1 MFIMLSGVLYMG
13 EVGGSIA
20 FYTGEMQL
28 CLQHARGG
36 QLYIADRRGASCAI
50 YGRVASSA

>member
-1 MFIMLSGVLYMG
+1 MFIMLGGVLYMG

-36 QLYIADRRGASCAI
+36 QLYTAHGRGASCAI